1 MSEIVRLK
9 TRTQIENEAAVW
21 TWRLDSGGLGAGERA
36 QLEAWLREDPRHRR
50 AFEELRSTWTAL
62 DRLADGER
70 EQNERIA
77 ALAGEAAPRSALE
90 PAAPAPRRRQPYW
103 RAAAAAVLVTA
114 LGAALWVA
122 RRPGMQVMST
132 AVGQQRHVR
141 LADGSQVTL
150 NTNTLLVVRLT
161 AQRRDLYLRRGEAHF
176 DVVHQAARPFF
187 VHAGDALIR
196 DVGTQFE
203 VRMHSDR
210 DVDVLVNEG
219 RVEVHGPATAAQAQ
233 SADARAGGEDA
244 GWVRALSAG
253 EQLSIAGPDLKVMAV
268 SPHQVADELAWRDGA
283 LVFEGE
289 PLSEAVAEVARY
301 TSERIVLTGPKVGT
315 LRVSGRF
322 RIGDVPGFF
331 QALQA
336 ALPVRVNRANPQL
349 VYIAPR

>member
-9 TRTQIENEAAVW
+9 TRTQIDNEAAVW

-36 QLEAWLREDPRHRR
+36 QLEAWLREDVRHRR
-50 AFEELRSTWTAL
+50 AFEELRSTWSAL
-62 DRLADGER
+62 DRLAARDPDEDITTPAS
-70 EQNERIA
+70 QA
-77 ALAGEAAPRSALE
+77 AHHAVLQPARAAQRWW
-90 PAAPAPRRRQPYW
+90 QGYW

-114 LGAALWVA
+114 LGAGLWLA
-122 RRPGMQVMST
+122 RRPGVEVMST

-150 NTNTLLVVRLT
+150 NTNTLLAVSLT
-161 AQRRDLYLRRGEAHF
+161 AGRRDIYLRRGEAHF

-203 VRMHSDR
+203 VRVHSDQ

-219 RVEVHGPATAAQAQ
+219 RVEVHGPAAALQTQ
-233 SADARAGGEDA
+233 SADARTGADG
-244 GWVRALSAG
+244 GWVRAVSAG

-268 SPHQVADELAWRDGA
+268 SPHQVADDLAWRDGA

-289 PLSEAVAEVARY
+289 PLSEAVAEVGRY
-301 TSERIVLTGPKVGT
+301 TSEQIVLTGPKVAS
-315 LRVSGRF
+315 LRISGRF

-336 ALPVRVNRANPQL
+336 ALPVRVSRANPQL

>member
-21 TWRLDSGGLGAGERA
+21 TWRLDSGELTTGERE
-36 QLEAWLREDPRHRR
+36 QHEAWLREDPRHRR
-50 AFEELRSTWTAL
+50 AYEELRRTWTAL
-62 DRLADGER
+62 DRLAER
-70 EQNERIA
+70 QQDEGIA
-77 ALAGEAAPRSALE
+77 ALASLAPHPLVLE
-90 PAAPAPRRRQPYW
+90 PPAPAPRRWKGYW
-103 RAAAAAVLVTA
+103 GAAAAAVLVTA
-114 LGAALWVA
+114 LGAALWIA

-132 AVGQQRHVR
+132 AVGQHRHVR

-150 NTNTLLVVRLT
+150 NTNTLLAVRLT
-161 AQRRDLYLRRGEAHF
+161 AQRRDIYLRRGEAHF
-176 DVVHQAARPFF
+176 DVVHEAARPFF
-187 VHAGDALIR
+187 VHAGDAVIR

-203 VRMHSDR
+203 VRVHSDR

-219 RVEVHGPATAAQAQ
+219 RVEVHGPAATPQAE
-233 SADARAGGEDA
+233 SENARAGGEEA

-283 LVFEGE
+283 LIFESE
-289 PLSEAVAEVARY
+289 PLSQAVAEVGRY
-301 TSERIVLTGPKVGT
+301 TRQRIVLTGSKVDG
-315 LRVSGRF
+315 LRISGRF
-322 RIGDVPGFF
+322 RTDDVPGFF

-336 ALPVRVNRANPQL
+336 ALPVRVNRASPHL